1 MVYFEDM
8 LDGQAFSP
16 IKIDIQGNIQSLKT
30 KYESCPKEFSTIE
43 SILLAEMEEK
53 QVCVIVLKTET
64 SQK

>member
-1 MVYFEDM
+1 MAGKLMTIHYAADM

-53 QVCVIVLKTET
+53 QVCVEN
-64 SQK
+64 